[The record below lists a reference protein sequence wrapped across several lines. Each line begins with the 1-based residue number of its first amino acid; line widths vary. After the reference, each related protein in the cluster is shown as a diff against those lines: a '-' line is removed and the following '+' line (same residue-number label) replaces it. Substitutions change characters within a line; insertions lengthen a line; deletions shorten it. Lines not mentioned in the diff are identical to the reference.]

1 MADNTK
7 FCPECGKEVAANAVV
22 CTGCGVQLKPI
33 GLGSGKNKMVAAL
46 LAFFLGGFGIQ
57 WFYLNTQCLYSND
70 AFITSLRNS
79 YHQRPH

>member
-33 GLGSGKNKMVAAL
+33 GLGFGKNKMVAAL
-46 LAFFLGGFGIQ
+46 LAFF
-57 WFYLNTQCLYSND
+57 
-70 AFITSLRNS
+70 
-79 YHQRPH
+79 